1 MNTKTLLLER
11 IQEELY
17 VRDIIREALN
27 YTFIINENED
37 FTGKQISDNEFV
49 WDVNTKQ
56 TIADK
61 AKKYFNKIK
70 DKYDSATP
78 NVKNRIKKAAL
89 ISFLG
94 AIGLGGGLDS
104 DLKADTTDVNK
115 AKEEIN
121 TISDKILPKSELKH
135 QNKNKI
141 LDYNTY
147 ILATTLVGEAGGDGE
162 AGMKAVANVLNN
174 RAKDKDKSPAEIAL
188 EPKQF
193 SMWNSHTIDGND
205 VKNVY
210 KMYVTDVY
218 GKNSNIWNKAVKLA
232 KNIKSL
238 SDNTDGARYYYNPD
252 DANPEWGNELNDK
265 WRTTLK
271 VGGHIFGN
279 VD

>member
-56 TIADK
+56 TIVDK

-135 QNKNKI
+135 HNKNKI

-147 ILATTLVGEAGGDGE
+147 ILATTLVGEAGNGGE
-162 AGMKAVANVLNN
+162 AGMKAVANVLKN

-193 SMWNSHTIDGND
+193 SMWNSHTVDGND

-218 GKNSNIWNKAVKLA
+218 GKNSNIWNKAVKIA

-252 DANPEWGNELNDK
+252 DANPEWGKELNDK
-265 WRTTLK
+265 WKTTLK

>member
-1 MNTKTLLLER
+1 MNTKALLLER

-56 TIADK
+56 TIIDK

-70 DKYDSATP
+70 DKYNSATP

-121 TISDKILPKSELKH
+121 IISDKILPKSELKH

-193 SMWNSHTIDGND
+193 SMWNSHTVDGND
-205 VKNVY
+205 VKDVY
-210 KMYVTDVY
+210 NMYVTNVY
-218 GKNSNIWNKAVKLA
+218 GKNSSTWNKALKIA
-232 KNIKSL
+232 KNINNL

-252 DANPEWGNELNDK
+252 DANPEWGEELNDK
-265 WRTTLK
+265 WKTTLK